1 MRFSDVAAG
10 AFGQPYQHNQL
21 DARLLAFAQH
31 FHHRPPPHGPRSS
44 PHGLES
50 SIAVTLLAH
59 AHPHDTQRLEKR
71 AEAPLLSHPPMTLRA
86 RGGQVSGI
94 RTARAPA
101 SPLNVCARAALVLPL
116 AIC

>member
-31 FHHRPPPHGPRSS
+31 FHHRPPPHGPRIC
-44 PHGLES
+44 PLGLES
-50 SIAVTLLAH
+50 STAVTLLAH
-59 AHPHDTQRLEKR
+59 AHPHDTQRLER
-71 AEAPLLSHPPMTLRA
+71 SCSSSPLAPPDDPA
-86 RGGQVSGI
+86 GEGWAQVSGI

-101 SPLNVCARAALVLPL
+101 SPLNVCARAALVPL
-116 AIC
+116 ALC